1 MRSVKALHSAG
12 ENRDGPFDIAVGTAA
27 FVVTVVVGLIT
38 VLAAM
43 EDAAP
48 AQVIA
53 LCLVTLLYCIIGTVV
68 YARVETSS
76 SMPARVLY
84 FATQLAIGT
93 IIAYLGNV
101 ISRGQGALWLVFMP
115 LVSHAVTSLRWRGA
129 LLIAALVVV
138 AFFSA
143 VWLLNGRVNPILVLQ
158 YAVSVLF
165 VSVFTYIAKREQR
178 SRVQIEQLASDLREA
193 NRKLSEYSMQVE
205 ELATT
210 RERNR
215 LAREVHDSLGHYLT
229 TVNVQIEAARATLA
243 ADPAKASKALNK
255 AQLITRE
262 GLSEVRR
269 SVAALRAGPM
279 DNRNLIDAIDALV
292 DETRESGLDVNLAV
306 AGTLRG
312 LPSQAEMTLYRA
324 AQEGLTNVRKHAKA
338 TQAGVLLAF
347 EANSVRL
354 SIRDDGEAGEAG
366 DAPAGEGF
374 GLMGL
379 RERAQMLGG
388 EVRTRREGGFVLE
401 VEIPA

>member
-1 MRSVKALHSAG
+1 MRPVKALRSAG
-12 ENRDGPFDIAVGTAA
+12 ETRDGPFDVAMGTAA
-27 FVVTVVVGLIT
+27 FLVTVVVGLIT

-53 LCLVTLLYCIIGTVV
+53 LCLLTALYCIIGTAI
-68 YARVETSS
+68 YARVETSAS
-76 SMPARVLY
+76 GLARVIY
-84 FATQLAIGT
+84 FAVQLLLGT
-93 IIAYLGNV
+93 GIAYLGNLV
-101 ISRGQGALWLVFMP
+101 SRGNGAVWLIFMP
-115 LVSHAVTSLRWRGA
+115 LISHAVASLKLRGA
-129 LLIAALVVV
+129 LVVSALVIVV
-138 AFFSA
+138 FFA
-143 VWLLNGRVNPILVLQ
+143 VVLRITGAVSPILVLQ
-158 YAVSVLF
+158 FAVGVLF
-165 VSVFTYIAKREQR
+165 VFVFSFIAVREQR
-178 SRVQIEQLASDLREA
+178 SRIQIEQLAGELRVA
-193 NRKLSEYSMQVE
+193 NRKLSEYALQVE

-215 LAREVHDSLGHYLT
+215 LAREVHDSLGHTLT
-229 TVNVQIEAARATLA
+229 TVNVQIEAARAMLA
-243 ADPAKASKALNK
+243 TDASKAGEALNK
-255 AQLITRE
+255 AQSITRE

-306 AGTLRG
+306 TGEARA
-312 LPSQAEMTLYRA
+312 LPPQVEMTLYRA

-338 TQAGVLLAF
+338 SQVGVLLTF
-347 EANSVRL
+347 EKNRVCL
-354 SIRDDGEAGEAG
+354 KMRDDGEPS
-366 DAPAGEGF
+366 DAPDGYGF

-379 RERAQMLGG
+379 RERAQVLGG